1 MEILLQFVPLL
12 AVLSIVGFAVW
23 WSRRKVRLADETG
36 LDYQPSGF
44 RGWLI
49 LLALTQLLILIGS
62 LLAIRWEIA
71 RIAAGAFDEN
81 AVITVVRI
89 VVGGAGLCLALAG
102 CYLMASRQRA
112 YVAVLIVTLV
122 FRVVAGLVLDILA
135 VATHEIEP
143 WEIGSV
149 AAGHGIFGGII
160 GGSLWIAYVL
170 RSRRV
175 KNTFV
180 R

>member
-12 AVLSIVGFAVW
+12 AMLSIGGFAVW
-23 WSRRKVRLADETG
+23 WSRRKVRLADEKG

-62 LLAIRWEIA
+62 LLSIRWEIA
-71 RIAAGAFDEN
+71 RIAAGAFDQN
-81 AVITVVRI
+81 ALITVVRI
-89 VVGGAGLCLALAG
+89 VVVGAGLCLALAG

-112 YVAVLIVTLV
+112 YVTVLIVTLV
-122 FRVVAGLVLDILA
+122 FQVIAGLVLDILA
-135 VATHEIEP
+135 VVTREIEP

-149 AAGHGIFGGII
+149 TAGHGIVGGVI

>member
-1 MEILLQFVPLL
+1 MEILLQFIPLL
-12 AVLSIVGFAVW
+12 AMLSIVGFAVW
-23 WSRRKVRLADETG
+23 WSKRKVRLADEKG

-49 LLALTQLLILIGS
+49 VLALIQMLILVGS
-62 LLAIRWEIA
+62 LLEIRSEVT
-71 RIAAGAFDEN
+71 RIAAGAFDQN
-81 AVITVVRI
+81 ALITAVRLA
-89 VVGGAGLCLALAG
+89 VVGAGFCLALVG
-102 CYLMASRQRA
+102 CYLMASRRRA
-112 YVAVLIVTLV
+112 YATVFIATVV
-122 FRVVAGLVLDILA
+122 FRVAAGIVLDILA
-135 VATHEIEP
+135 VVTHEIEP

-149 AAGHGIFGGII
+149 SAGHGIVGGVI
-160 GGSLWIAYVL
+160 GGALWIAYVL